1 MSKIN
6 IVYEVI
12 NDNEKILSGS
22 VIGIKKDNFINY
34 KVNDEMYSITI
45 MEKELRLVKKDREKS
60 FDLLFDKTKKTEGK
74 LNILDNNLY
83 MNLKIDT
90 LNLEINE
97 YNIKIKYKLYIENEF
112 SNEVLFKL
120 DWREI

>member
-34 KVNDEMYSITI
+34 KVNSEIYSITI

-74 LNILDNNLY
+74 LTILDNNLY
-83 MNLKIDT
+83 MNLEIDT

-97 YNIKIKYKLYIENEF
+97 YNIKIKYKLYVENEF

>member
-6 IVYEVI
+6 IEYEVI

-34 KVNDEMYSITI
+34 KIGDDMYSIKVLNESVI
-45 MEKELRLVKKDREKS
+45 LLKKDKEKV
-60 FDLLFDKTKKTEGK
+60 FELLFEKNKKTEGK
-74 LNILDNNLY
+74 LTIFDNNLF
-83 MNLKIDT
+83 MNLLVDT

-97 YNIKIKYKLYIENEF
+97 YNIKINYKLYIQQEF
-112 SNEVLFKL
+112 SNNVSFKL
-120 DWREI
+120 DWRDI